1 MKYYL
6 LLAVALLSLRM
17 TGQPWLN
24 ETSQWK
30 QYYRFSTYPPGL
42 AIEEDVWI
50 RLDGDTLIG
59 STTYYR
65 VLKTGTQINYL
76 IQSGDTTYQ
85 GPIHE
90 YLDPIREEGQY
101 FFAFDQQAGQE
112 YLLYD
117 FGAQVGDTL
126 ESGKCQRDTVIRIDT
141 VYLGDAP
148 RKRFHLPTGAH
159 GEICT
164 LIEGIGST
172 FGFYWQP
179 CNVVPDPQIY
189 LQCYSQ
195 DGHVISFDSNYDC
208 SSLIL
213 ADDVIQTQPLAIYP
227 NPFTDEI
234 EIEMPATW
242 SQPVSISVVN
252 QMGVV
257 VYENHLQ
264 YAKAKEQI
272 SIPDLP
278 PGIYFVCIRHP
289 RECSA
294 FKMIKL

>member
-6 LLAVALLSLRM
+6 LLAVALLSLRL

-30 QYYRFSTYPPGL
+30 QYYRFSAFPPGL
-42 AIEEDVWI
+42 AIVEDVWI

-59 STTYYR
+59 STRYYR
-65 VLKTGTQINYL
+65 VLKTGTQTNYL
-76 IQSGDTTYQ
+76 VPSGDTTYQ
-85 GPIHE
+85 GPIHA
-90 YLDPIREEGQY
+90 YLDPVREEGQY
-101 FFAFDQQAGQE
+101 FFAFDRQAGQE

-117 FGAQVGDTL
+117 FGAQAGDTL
-126 ESGKCQRDTVIRIDT
+126 ESGACQRDTVVRIDT

-148 RKRFHLPTGAH
+148 RKRFHLPPGAH

-179 CNVVPDPQIY
+179 CNEVPDPQIY

-195 DGHVISFDSNYDC
+195 DGHAISFDSTYDC

-234 EIEMPATW
+234 DVVIPEAFRKG
-242 SQPVSISVVN
+242 VSLSVCN
-252 QMGVV
+252 QMGIVV
-257 VYENHLQ
+257 FEKHFPSAGAVERMTLS
-264 YAKAKEQI
+264 E
-272 SIPDLP
+272 LP
-278 PGIYFVCIRHP
+278 AGLYILSIRHP
-289 RECSA
+289 LGMTSC
-294 FKMIKL
+294 KLLKV